1 MGEVSSTAVRG
12 AGSSRAAREKA
23 NPRSRVRGGESRA
36 ADARASSSPFA
47 LGEASRTRS
56 ATRESAP
63 RRGKRLDPKR
73 GSGPTAYLKSTVRRP
88 ALLDGTP
95 PIFSRQRSRSRSRA
109 ATALARR
116 ARSVDARQRPTER
129 IYRRTRAQPSP
140 ETEVR
145 GSAWAKWRPADS
157 RFHTSVRGLSPNSRI
172 DRGFGS
178 CTRVCKKGFDD
189 RASRF
194 ANREFSFDDDD
205 EGSQTLVQNT
215 SARDPRVLFG
225 MLTSRR
231 AGRATRTTL
240 HPRGSSCSR
249 RPALRRALS
258 AFTPPVSP
266 SRARCRVGG

>member
-95 PIFSRQRSRSRSRA
+95 TNLFP
-109 ATALARR
+109 ATFQEPFACRH
-116 ARSVDARQRPTER
+116 RPRE
-129 IYRRTRAQPSP
+129 TRAIRRR
-140 ETEVR
+140 ETTTDGANLPTVARTTEPR
-145 GSAWAKWRPADS
+145 DRSAW
-157 RFHTSVRGLSPNSRI
+157 
-172 DRGFGS
+172 
-178 CTRVCKKGFDD
+178 
-189 RASRF
+189 
-194 ANREFSFDDDD
+194 
-205 EGSQTLVQNT
+205 Q
-215 SARDPRVLFG
+215 
-225 MLTSRR
+225 
-231 AGRATRTTL
+231 
-240 HPRGSSCSR
+240 
-249 RPALRRALS
+249 
-258 AFTPPVSP
+258 
-266 SRARCRVGG
+266 RVGEMAPGGLAIPHLGAGHFPELPN